1 MFRKLGFWLG
11 LLVVVVLI
19 GSGAYWGIQ
28 NHDTKGT
35 RQAIPTFYLHGYGA
49 SGRSSQSMIAA
60 AERQKRATK
69 VYTATVSKT
78 GQVRLQGHWPA
89 KVKRPIVQV
98 VFKANQNSNYQT
110 TSHWFKQV
118 LLAVKQ
124 RHAFTRYN
132 AVAHSMGNLTLWT
145 AILRYD
151 GQRGLPKVNRVV
163 DIAGHF
169 DGIIGMDDEP
179 NQIKLAK
186 NGRPKPINASY
197 RPLLT
202 LRQKL
207 AKHQVSILNVYGNLD
222 NGSHSDGRV
231 SNASSQSLR
240 YLVAGRARNYRE
252 REFHGRS
259 AQHSQ
264 LHENPKVDR
273 VINRFLWQ

>member
-1 MFRKLGFWLG
+1 MGRKLGFWLG

-19 GSGAYWGIQ
+19 GGGAYWGIQ
-28 NHDTKGT
+28 NHDTKGS
-35 RQAIPTFYLHGYGA
+35 RRAVPTFYLHGYGA

-60 AERQKRATK
+60 AQRQKRATK

-78 GQVRLQGHWPA
+78 GQVTLRGHWPA

-124 RHAFTRYN
+124 RHTFTRYN

-151 GQRGLPKVNRVV
+151 GQRGLPRVNRVV

-264 LHENPKVDR
+264 LYENPKVDR